1 MRGFCIRMEFCFT
14 KKARMVVK
22 PRLLCTIPT
31 KSLPTLFFCT
41 LIFLPKTRL
50 CGFWQLIVH
59 LYLLTCDLVEF
70 LAHKCVKQK
79 PWLRQAFSKVGTR
92 RKRCMNLTFSETFTL
107 FSHHSGTQSCVFYI
121 LKSYNTIRY
130 RIYIYNLHACIPYN
144 YISLYIYIFAWKHFI
159 LYFICAYKYW
169 TWSSIFLNVLWYSI

>member
-1 MRGFCIRMEFCFT
+1 
-14 KKARMVVK
+14 MVVK

-41 LIFLPKTRL
+41 LIFLPKTKL

-144 YISLYIYIFAWKHFI
+144 YISIYIYSLENTLYYTLYVQKKVLNMIIHF
-159 LYFICAYKYW
+159 
-169 TWSSIFLNVLWYSI
+169 SSLRGQASA